1 MICKV
6 NMNLSKN
13 IRTEMYPLIINLLKS
28 TCQIQLVSFLISQ
41 VIECPPKI
49 LRRMYSLSYLSI
61 LRNFS
66 SNQHFRPICT
76 ELISIQPTPG
86 LKEIDGKTYCIST
99 KRQITLKEILQFKM
113 SGQEKNYGMQSLN
126 YQRNSGLL

>member
-1 MICKV
+1 
-6 NMNLSKN
+6 MNLSKN

-28 TCQIQLVSFLISQ
+28 TCQIQLVSSLISQ
-41 VIECPPKI
+41 VIECLPKI

-86 LKEIDGKTYCIST
+86 LKEIDGKTYLISKQDNVLYDFVT
-99 KRQITLKEILQFKM
+99 HEEIGRL
-113 SGQEKNYGMQSLN
+113 EEN
-126 YQRNSGLL
+126 